1 MRRDKFYNVYY
12 DMTPNMKR
20 KINSNDMREPN
31 AVQQFYSKPCLVNI
45 EPTILWEFYRTRLI
59 EPKTHK
65 VYSYLCTTC
74 CCFVP
79 MSRDGLTSVCM
90 TKHRQLMLKI
100 YENELETVQL
110 SSENDRWRVIR
121 KNALDGYRKTRIERP
136 PSSSAVKKLYHD
148 EPSPKMPRLE
158 NMIIAWKDATIIIE
172 FIPIVMQLKMYL

>member
-1 MRRDKFYNVYY
+1 
-12 DMTPNMKR
+12 MTPNMNQ

-31 AVQQFYSKPCLVNI
+31 DVQQFYSKPCLVNI

-110 SSENDRWRVIR
+110 SSENDRVTR
-121 KNALDGYRKTRIERP
+121 KNALNGFGNITIERP
-136 PSSSAVKKLYHD
+136 PSSSAVKKLMTNYHD
-148 EPSPKMPRLE
+148 EPTRKMPRLE

-172 FIPIVMQLKMYL
+172 LIPLVMQLKMYL